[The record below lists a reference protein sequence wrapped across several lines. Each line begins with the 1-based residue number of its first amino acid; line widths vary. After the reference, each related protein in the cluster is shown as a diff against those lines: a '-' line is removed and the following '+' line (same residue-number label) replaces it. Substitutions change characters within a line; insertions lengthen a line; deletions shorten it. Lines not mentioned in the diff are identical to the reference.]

1 MISKIKELIRNYN
14 IEYNF
19 IVIGKYNQKYLVY
32 NLFFQNGEI
41 FIESKYEN
49 DHIKKITNLNKFSNI
64 FIENLY
70 KELLNRKTIDPI
82 WID

>member
-1 MISKIKELIRNYN
+1 MIDKIKKIMRNYT
-14 IEYNF
+14 IKYNF
-19 IVIGKYNQKYLVY
+19 VVIGKYNQKYLVY

-41 FIESKYEN
+41 FIKYKYEL
-49 DHIKKITNLNKFSNI
+49 DYEDKITNLNKFSEI

-70 KELLNRKTIDPI
+70 KRLLNKKQTNSI